1 MYLTLFQI
9 AGLAAPAWLFL
20 IFFPTWRGT
29 RWLARTAVFPVIL
42 CLTYVVGIV
51 GIIGTS
57 GFGFMRDF
65 GNAAGVTRLLA
76 QQDIAL
82 VAWIHIL
89 AFDQL
94 VGIFIYRDNM
104 EHRFVPL
111 PIQSIVLFLTF
122 MLGPLGFLIYYML
135 RFARRGSAVPARAPL
150 DGESGGDRAK
160 KPSTLSIAPEFGT
173 PSGLSSL
180 PRLGWNW
187 LMLNP
192 LVTWMG
198 IIGILLGVFC
208 LAVLIL
214 RGGGLIPPEGDL
226 MKPATFN
233 IAVGLYLLTL
243 ALLLPGAELGKIGR
257 RVWTGFTVALTTYAY
272 SIETIQAFRGL
283 DPRFSRVAS
292 PADQIVGGVFLL
304 AALGLIVLFV
314 ILAVRYFRRGR
325 ADSDSPV
332 LLAIRYGTLAVFA
345 GFASGL
351 WMSINQG
358 RVVGGSGSI
367 LPLHALGFHGL
378 QAVPSIALLLLWA
391 GFPHDRARRWVHIA
405 GITWLAACAAV
416 ALQTLAGRSV
426 LETSPASVA
435 AGFVLVVW
443 SAIAVFS
450 LVTWVRATPVSP
462 QPAVGLPRR

>member
-1 MYLTLFQI
+1 MALEATADAQENKSDAHSENLLHASLVGTTTMYLTLFQI
-9 AGLAAPAWLFL
+9 AGLAAPAWLLL
-20 IFFPTWRGT
+20 IFLPTWRGT

-104 EHRFVPL
+104 ERRFVPL
-111 PIQSIVLFLTF
+111 PIQSVVLFLTF
-122 MLGPLGFLIYYML
+122 MLGPLGYLIYHLL
-135 RFARRGSAVPARAPL
+135 RFARGGTAVSAKAAL
-150 DGESGGDRAK
+150 DAESVGDHPK
-160 KPSTLSIAPEFGT
+160 EPSTAPQFGT

-180 PRLGWNW
+180 PRMGWNW

-198 IIGILLGVFC
+198 ISGILLGVFC
-208 LAVLIL
+208 LVVLFL
-214 RGGGLIPPEGDL
+214 RGGQPIPPEGDL

-243 ALLLPGAELGKIGR
+243 ALLLPGAKLGKLGL
-257 RVWTGFTVALTTYAY
+257 RVWTGFTVALTIYGY

-292 PADQIVGGVFLL
+292 PPD
-304 AALGLIVLFV
+304 
-314 ILAVRYFRRGR
+314 
-325 ADSDSPV
+325 
-332 LLAIRYGTLAVFA
+332 
-345 GFASGL
+345 
-351 WMSINQG
+351 
-358 RVVGGSGSI
+358 
-367 LPLHALGFHGL
+367 
-378 QAVPSIALLLLWA
+378 
-391 GFPHDRARRWVHIA
+391 
-405 GITWLAACAAV
+405 
-416 ALQTLAGRSV
+416 
-426 LETSPASVA
+426 
-435 AGFVLVVW
+435 
-443 SAIAVFS
+443 
-450 LVTWVRATPVSP
+450 
-462 QPAVGLPRR
+462 